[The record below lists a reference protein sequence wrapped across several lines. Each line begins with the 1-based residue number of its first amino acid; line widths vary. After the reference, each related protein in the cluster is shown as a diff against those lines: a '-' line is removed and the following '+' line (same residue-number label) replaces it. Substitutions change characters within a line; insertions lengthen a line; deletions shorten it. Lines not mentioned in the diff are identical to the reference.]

1 MRHRIAGL
9 VFASALLAASASTGG
24 EPQRVLVLGF
34 DGMDPKVCRELMAAN
49 KLPFIQQLAK
59 SGTFTSL
66 ATSNPPQSP
75 VAWSN
80 VISGAGAGVHQIF
93 DFIHRDPRPDNPK
106 LPLHPFLSISEIL
119 PPEKT
124 RAIDIGKW
132 SIPLTRGK
140 PVSLRRGSAFWD
152 HLVINGVDTAIYRMP
167 ANYPP
172 PEVAGS
178 GHFSSLC
185 GMGTPDLLGT
195 YGEFTL
201 YTPDAPLRSR
211 AVPGGKF
218 VGLFML
224 DHRATALL
232 TGPANFLKPESPN
245 SKAPSLSIAFE
256 VVRDPQADV
265 AKITIGDHLE
275 ILNAGEWTR
284 WLPIAFETGVPGAAV
299 LGALQA
305 PVSVPAMVRFYLK
318 SVHPKLELYASPL
331 NIDPL
336 RAATPISTPKSFA
349 GNLAKATGRYFTT
362 GIPED
367 AKAIRAA
374 ALDED
379 EFLKQ
384 VNLVLEERIAQYRYA
399 LQNFDDGLLF
409 FYFGTPDLLSHIFWR
424 DRDPGHPGRDPEQ
437 GDRYAGVIDDCYVR
451 MDALIGEAL
460 GEMHDSDTLIVLS
473 DHGFTSF
480 RRAVHL
486 NTWLRDN
493 GYLAI
498 EAGRTTSEAPMFQNV
513 DWSKTR
519 AYAFGINGLFVN
531 QLGREARG
539 IVAPGDDTE
548 KLLQEISEK
557 LQLLQDDDGSPAIE
571 KIYRVSD
578 VHPGADA
585 DLAPD
590 VIVGYADFYRGS
602 WTTALGG
609 IADKVFEDNLDRW
622 SGDHC
627 VAPHLV
633 PGILACN
640 RKVDIDDPRLADV
653 TATIL
658 SLFDIEADTQMNGRN
673 LITEP

>member
-1 MRHRIAGL
+1 MRHQIAGL
-9 VFASALLAASASTGG
+9 VFASVLLAASASTGG

-93 DFIHRDPRPDNPK
+93 DFIHRDPNPDDPF
-106 LPLHPFLSISEIL
+106 LPLRPFLSISAIV

-124 RAIDIGKW
+124 RAIDIGEW

-172 PEVAGS
+172 PEATGS
-178 GHFSSLC
+178 GHFSCLC

-201 YTPDAPLRSR
+201 YTPDAPFHPRI
-211 AVPGGKF
+211 VPGGKF
-218 VGLFML
+218 VSLFMIE
-224 DHRATALL
+224 HRGTEQL
-232 TGPANFLKPESPN
+232 TGPANFLKAESSN
-245 SKAPSLSIAFE
+245 SKTPPLAIEFE

-284 WLPIAFETGVPGAAV
+284 WLPITFETGVPGAAV

-305 PVSVPAMVRFYLK
+305 PVSVPATVRFYLK

-336 RAATPISTPKSFA
+336 RAATPISTPADFA
-349 GNLAKATGRYFTT
+349 GDLAKATGRYFTT

-384 VNLVLEERIAQYRYA
+384 VDLVLEERIVQYRHA
-399 LQNFDDGLLF
+399 LKNFDDGLLF

-437 GDRYAGVIDDCYVR
+437 AGRYAEVINDCYIR

-460 GEMHDSDTLIVLS
+460 DEMDESDTLIALS

-480 RRAVHL
+480 RRSVHL

-493 GYLAI
+493 GYLKI
-498 EAGRTTSEAPMFQNV
+498 HAGRAASETPLFQYV
-513 DWSKTR
+513 DWSETR

-531 QLGREARG
+531 QKGREKNG

-578 VHPGADA
+578 VHPGADT

-609 IADKVFEDNLDRW
+609 IAEEVFEDNLDRW

-633 PGILACN
+633 PGILASN